1 MTARYELTAS
11 QWKKVENL
19 LPGKSTDRG
28 RTGADN
34 RLFVNG
40 CLWIIRSGAMWHH
53 LPERY
58 GPWKRTYN
66 RFRRLAYAGVWEEV
80 FEVLLADDSKNAY
93 RMIDSTVVRAHQQAT
108 TGRGVKKTRLWG
120 EVEED

>member
-53 LPERY
+53 LPERSL
-58 GPWKRTYN
+58 RS
-66 RFRRLAYAGVWEEV
+66 RSLSF
-80 FEVLLADDSKNAY
+80 S
-93 RMIDSTVVRAHQQAT
+93 SAT
-108 TGRGVKKTRLWG
+108 SLTRSP
-120 EVEED
+120 VCNIMCNSA

>member
-1 MTARYELTAS
+1 MVARYELTEE
-11 QWKKVENL
+11 QWKKVEPL
-19 LPGKSTDRG
+19 ISGKVTDRG
-28 RTGADN
+28 QPGKDN

-53 LPERY
+53 LPAEY

-66 RFRRLAYAGVWEEV
+66 RFRRWAYAGVWDRV
-80 FEVLLADDSKNAY
+80 FKLLLADSKNMY
-93 RMIDSTVVRAHQQAT
+93 RMIDSSIVRAHQQST

>member
-1 MTARYELTAS
+1 MTARYELRES

-66 RFRRLAYAGVWEEV
+66 RFRRWAYAGVWEKV
-80 FEVLLADDSKNAY
+80 FEVLLADSTNAY
-93 RMIDSTVVRAHQQAT
+93 RMIDSTVVRAHQHAT

>member
-40 CLWIIRSGAMWHH
+40 CLWIIRSGAMWHY

-66 RFRRLAYAGVWEEV
+66 RFRRWAYAGVWEKV
-80 FEVLLADDSKNAY
+80 FEVLLADSKNAY

>member
-1 MTARYELTAS
+1 MVARYELTKA
-11 QWKKVENL
+11 QWEKVAPL
-19 LPGKSTDRG
+19 LPGKTTDRG
-28 RTGADN
+28 RTAKDN
-34 RLFVNG
+34 HLFVNG

-66 RFRRLAYAGVWEEV
+66 RFRRLAHAGIWEKI
-80 FEVLLADDSKNAY
+80 FEVLLADSKNAY
-93 RMIDSTVVRAHQQAT
+93 LMIDSSIVRAHQHAT

>member
-1 MTARYELTAS
+1 MVGRYELTET
-11 QWKKVENL
+11 QWQKVESL
-19 LPGKSTDRG
+19 IPGKVTDRG
-28 RTGADN
+28 QTGKDN

-53 LPERY
+53 LPAEY
-58 GPWKRTYN
+58 GLWKRTYN
-66 RFRRLAYAGVWEEV
+66 RFRRWAHAGVWERV
-80 FEVLLADDSKNAY
+80 FTILLADSKNTY
-93 RMIDSTVVRAHQQAT
+93 RMIDSSIVRAHQQAT

>member
-1 MTARYELTAS
+1 MTARYELRAS

-19 LPGKSTDRG
+19 LSGKSSDRG
-28 RTGADN
+28 RSGADN

-66 RFRRLAYAGVWEEV
+66 RFRRWAYAGVWEKV
-80 FEVLLADDSKNAY
+80 FEVLLADSKNAY

>member
-1 MTARYELTAS
+1 MVARYELTEMQWGKIAS
-11 QWKKVENL
+11 L
-19 LPGKSTDRG
+19 LPGKLGDRG
-28 RTGADN
+28 RCGEDN

-66 RFRRLAYAGVWEEV
+66 RFRRWAYAGVWEKV
-80 FEVLLADDSKNAY
+80 FDILLADRK
-93 RMIDSTVVRAHQQAT
+93 IHI
-108 TGRGVKKTRLWG
+108 
-120 EVEED
+120 

>member
-1 MTARYELTAS
+1 MATRYELTND
-11 QWKKVENL
+11 QWEKVQPLLKGKK
-19 LPGKSTDRG
+19 GDRG
-28 RTGADN
+28 RTAKN
-34 RLFVNG
+34 NQLFVNA
-40 CLWIIRSGAMWHH
+40 CLWVIRSGAMWHH

-66 RFRRLAYAGVWEEV
+66 RFLRWAHAGVWEKV
-80 FEVLLADDSKNAY
+80 FNVLLGDSKNTY
-93 RMIDSTVVRAHQQAT
+93 RMIDSSIVRAHQQAT